1 MIFTSLKLF
10 SALIIVGACFFAG
23 AALADAEAASYRQ
36 LSGMLALLAHI
47 RTRITYTHFSLEVIF
62 SDFYDE
68 ALEKCG
74 FLGCL
79 KDGRGGYSA
88 AFCEAV
94 ERLSLTGEARDI
106 TYGQEEYGTIT
117 VTLDTQDDIPI
128 AEVMTFDVTR
138 DGEPFTVSEDNHASL
153 TYDGKTATFTAR
165 DAGTYA
171 LTPRLTEVLS
181 LIHI

>member
-79 KDGRGGYSA
+79 KDGRRRLFGGLLRGGGA
-88 AFCEAV
+88 PG
-94 ERLSLTGEARDI
+94 R
-106 TYGQEEYGTIT
+106 
-117 VTLDTQDDIPI
+117 
-128 AEVMTFDVTR
+128 
-138 DGEPFTVSEDNHASL
+138 
-153 TYDGKTATFTAR
+153 
-165 DAGTYA
+165 
-171 LTPRLTEVLS
+171 
-181 LIHI
+181 

>member
-94 ERLSLTGEARDI
+94 ERLSLTGEARDALAAF
-106 TYGQEEYGTIT
+106 GR
-117 VTLDTQDDIPI
+117 TL
-128 AEVMTFDVTR
+128 A
-138 DGEPFTVSEDNHASL
+138 ASRCASS
-153 TYDGKTATFTAR
+153 TPRWRTPRRFYRKRRRACAKARRRNGAATAR
-165 DAGTYA
+165 WA
-171 LTPRLTEVLS
+171 R
-181 LIHI
+181 

>member
-94 ERLSLTGEARDI
+94 ERLSLTGEARDALAAFGRI
-106 TYGQEEYGTIT
+106 SMREQYAALENTEAILQEKAARLRES
-117 VTLDTQDDIPI
+117 
-128 AEVMTFDVTR
+128 AEKKR
-138 DGEPFTVSEDNHASL
+138 RSYRSL
-153 TYDGKTATFTAR
+153 G
-165 DAGTYA
+165 A
-171 LTPRLTEVLS
+171 LTGAMIPVILF
-181 LIHI
+181 

>member
-47 RTRITYTHFSLEVIF
+47 RTRITYTHFSL
-62 SDFYDE
+62 DFYDE

-94 ERLSLTGEARDI
+94 ERLSLTGEARDALAAFGRTLGGVSMREQYAALENTEAI
-106 TYGQEEYGTIT
+106 LQEKAARLRES
-117 VTLDTQDDIPI
+117 
-128 AEVMTFDVTR
+128 AEKKR
-138 DGEPFTVSEDNHASL
+138 RSYRSL
-153 TYDGKTATFTAR
+153 G
-165 DAGTYA
+165 A
-171 LTPRLTEVLS
+171 LTGAMIAVILF
-181 LIHI
+181 

>member
-94 ERLSLTGEARDI
+94 ERLSLTGE
-106 TYGQEEYGTIT
+106 
-117 VTLDTQDDIPI
+117 
-128 AEVMTFDVTR
+128 TR
-138 DGEPFTVSEDNHASL
+138 DALGGVSMREQYAALENTEAILQEKAAHLRESAEKKRRSYRSL
-153 TYDGKTATFTAR
+153 G
-165 DAGTYA
+165 A
-171 LTPRLTEVLS
+171 LTGAMIAVILF
-181 LIHI
+181 

>member
-36 LSGMLALLAHI
+36 LSGMMALLAHI

-94 ERLSLTGEARDI
+94 ERLSLTGEARDALAAFGRTLGGVSMREQYAALENTEAI
-106 TYGQEEYGTIT
+106 LQEKAARLRES
-117 VTLDTQDDIPI
+117 
-128 AEVMTFDVTR
+128 AEKKR
-138 DGEPFTVSEDNHASL
+138 RSYRSL
-153 TYDGKTATFTAR
+153 G
-165 DAGTYA
+165 A
-171 LTPRLTEVLS
+171 LTGAMIAVILF
-181 LIHI
+181 